1 MLNLALGRKNTQEV
15 KDSMSMNRSGVNAP
29 FYGKTHSLDTI
40 EKLKAIAQNR
50 NYLPVPG
57 LQVEIIDLETKI
69 TSVYNSIRN
78 TAKSINLDIKTL
90 LRREKSQLEK
100 GVNTPYRNRYIIII
114 RRNK

>member
-57 LQVEIIDLETKI
+57 L
-69 TSVYNSIRN
+69 
-78 TAKSINLDIKTL
+78 
-90 LRREKSQLEK
+90 
-100 GVNTPYRNRYIIII
+100 
-114 RRNK
+114 